1 MYSAMWKSVGR
12 KLELSA
18 QVLDGSVRGTM
29 YPNVKFGLN
38 GRKLLLVVKE
48 VGFSY
53 CNWNICIY
61 ISSKRLMLFK
71 SIKVAKELTLSLIN

>member
-1 MYSAMWKSVGR
+1 MLIKNDTFNYYFYCQGAKVYSAMWKSVGR

-18 QVLDGSVRGTM
+18 RVVDGSVRGTI

-48 VGFSY
+48 VGLSY
-53 CNWNICIY
+53 CN
-61 ISSKRLMLFK
+61 
-71 SIKVAKELTLSLIN
+71 

>member
-1 MYSAMWKSVGR
+1 MYSAMWKSEGR

-18 QVLDGSVRGTM
+18 RVVDGTVQGAI

-53 CNWNICIY
+53 WNWNICKY
-61 ISSKRLMLFK
+61 IFSKFD
-71 SIKVAKELTLSLIN
+71 AF